1 MQLDISAGERDLL
14 VKVLNNYRAT
24 LRDEIYRTEAATFK
38 RELKEEEELLDRIL
52 SKLGQ
57 QKPSGVTAA

>member
-1 MQLDISAGERDLL
+1 MELDISPQECELL
-14 VKVLNNYRAT
+14 LKILNDYRGT
-24 LRDEIYRTEAATFK
+24 LRDEIYRTEAAAYK

-57 QKPSGVTAA
+57 QKRYGATV